1 MATVEVKSDRNP
13 DVVYEVDAEAGT
25 CTCPAY
31 TQRLK
36 ALNERRAAE
45 VGHLQSMD
53 ALVCK
58 HVAKAREADRETA

>member
-1 MATVEVKSDRNP
+1 MVTVEVWSDRNP

-36 ALNERRAAE
+36 GMNERDGT
-45 VGHLQSMD
+45 V
-53 ALVCK
+53 LVCK
-58 HVAKAREADRETA
+58 HVTREREQGE